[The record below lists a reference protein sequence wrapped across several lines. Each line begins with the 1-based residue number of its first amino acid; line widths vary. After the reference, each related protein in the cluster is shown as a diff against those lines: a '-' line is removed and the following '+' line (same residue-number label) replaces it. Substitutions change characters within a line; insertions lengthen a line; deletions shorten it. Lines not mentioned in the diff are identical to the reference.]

1 MSNTTIRFA
10 ITRVTSDFDITENMI
25 KQMKA
30 IVAVE
35 DMQGKILNV
44 FEFIENLDKETN
56 EITTQVQQSVTMAE
70 RHLLGR
76 IEDSEQKT
84 MSHILSKS
92 GHLGSYGGPQL
103 SRQNKNFQGKIKSTT
118 AK

>member
-1 MSNTTIRFA
+1 M
-10 ITRVTSDFDITENMI
+10 RVTLEFHIIENMI
-25 KQMKA
+25 KQKKA

-44 FEFIENLDKETN
+44 FEVIENLDKETS
-56 EITTQVQQSVTMAE
+56 EITTQVQQSVAMAE
-70 RHLLGR
+70 RHLLEH
-76 IEDSEQKT
+76 IEDSEQET

-92 GHLGSYGGPQL
+92 GLLGSYGGPQL
-103 SRQNKNFQGKIKSTT
+103 SRQIKILK